1 MDSGWHGGISFNGRS
16 DCHTVAIGIGGDG
29 QVDGSV
35 LIILHTLAFGS
46 LVRCSSLGMELPC
59 DVRRVESSSRASR
72 LN

>member
-1 MDSGWHGGISFNGRS
+1 MDSGRHGGISFNGQS

-35 LIILHTLAFGS
+35 LSSYISFGS
-46 LVRCSSLGMELPC
+46 LVEML
-59 DVRRVESSSRASR
+59 RVSNGASVWRVVSSSRASR